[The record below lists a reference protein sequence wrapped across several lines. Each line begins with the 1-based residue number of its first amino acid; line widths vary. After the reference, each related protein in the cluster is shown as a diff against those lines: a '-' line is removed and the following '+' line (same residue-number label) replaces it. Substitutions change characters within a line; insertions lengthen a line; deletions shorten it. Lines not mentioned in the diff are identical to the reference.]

1 MEWSD
6 DLMLDVI
13 LTTGGTGFSARDV
26 TPEATRSVIEKEATG
41 LAIAMLTGSLKMT
54 PLTMLS
60 RPVCGIR
67 RRTLIINLP
76 GSRKGSKDC
85 FLVVKP
91 CLSHAVHLLRENQNT
106 VRATHARMEEH
117 TVSQSDS
124 ETQLTS

>member
-60 RPVCGIR
+60 R
-67 RRTLIINLP
+67 
-76 GSRKGSKDC
+76 
-85 FLVVKP
+85 
-91 CLSHAVHLLRENQNT
+91 
-106 VRATHARMEEH
+106 
-117 TVSQSDS
+117 
-124 ETQLTS
+124 